1 MTSDARKAKASA
13 IAQQLRRTK
22 LWNGNAKQPSTRCLT
37 APLRGNTNTARPSMA
52 ISTRYRAAG
61 VGGRARVGSST
72 ALAQRCPYMPQP
84 CTKLKHGQKEW
95 PQREMVWGPMYNR
108 EMFVI
113 LWRKQFYGI
122 LKGNILKYLWR
133 NKYKHYRDN

>member
-1 MTSDARKAKASA
+1 
-13 IAQQLRRTK
+13 
-22 LWNGNAKQPSTRCLT
+22 
-37 APLRGNTNTARPSMA
+37 
-52 ISTRYRAAG
+52 
-61 VGGRARVGSST
+61 
-72 ALAQRCPYMPQP
+72 
-84 CTKLKHGQKEW
+84 
-95 PQREMVWGPMYNR
+95 MYNR